1 MTDEE
6 RYFIMLDEIEQLKA
20 DNKKLTEEISRC
32 TSGNGTY
39 ISIESHN
46 RFVAQ
51 LTERAEKAE
60 ARAEKAIKLLQTI
73 DWVGSGAKER
83 IEQTIEILC
92 GGTSPKEKQKR

>member
-60 ARAEKAIKLLQTI
+60 ARAEKAIKTTTNHRLGWL
-73 DWVGSGAKER
+73 WS
-83 IEQTIEILC
+83 
-92 GGTSPKEKQKR
+92 KRANRADY